1 MVGTMTRYV
10 LTILLVLV
18 SSSGVY
24 AADRYVATTGN
35 NGNDGTSGT
44 PWLTVQYCI
53 NSISAGDTCIIAAG
67 TYTETIT
74 FPNAGALGTPITVRS
89 ATSRTANIAGVV
101 TIASNYIV
109 LDGVK
114 VTMPASTSQGINVT
128 GNSVTI
134 TDVYVTSSSA
144 LAPNSMGIRA
154 AANGAIIEDSL
165 VEWVCFGIG
174 VIGDQI
180 RIDHNTIRDI
190 GLATQCDDID
200 YSRFFGTNIEITRN
214 TMSGVDMG
222 DIGSAHVDCMQTY
235 DATGDSSSGIL
246 IDSNFCADA
255 HQGIMW
261 SGTEFAV
268 SSDATIRNNIFTRVT
283 SYCALVADVADVHF
297 YNNLCDVRTS
307 THGMWCLGSE
317 STGTCEFKNNIVFG
331 SGTLYGAGE
340 TASLIDGDAGA
351 PGEDNLLYRSGSTL
365 TGYADDIKNQD
376 PLFTNLGTYDFTL
389 TSSSP
394 ARLAGPPITGWTF
407 ALDYDGLSRPAAG
420 NWDIGPYQFKGLPT
434 APTNVRIAAICH
446 DDRAV
451 CE

>member
-1 MVGTMTRYV
+1 MVRLLRYALAIV
-10 LTILLVLV
+10 LLVAP
-18 SSSGVY
+18 S
-24 AADRYVATTGN
+24 AFATDRYVATTGS
-35 NGNDGTSGT
+35 DGAAGT
-44 PWLTVQYCI
+44 VGAPWLTVQHCI
-53 NSISAGDTCIIAAG
+53 NNISAGDTCIVATG
-67 TYTETIT
+67 TYTGSLT
-74 FPNAGALGTPITVRS
+74 FPNDGTLGNLITVRA

-101 TIASNYIV
+101 TIASDYIV
-109 LDGVK
+109 LDGIK
-114 VTMPASTSQGINVT
+114 VTMPAGTSQGVNVT
-128 GNSVTI
+128 GNSVTV

-154 AANGAIIEDSL
+154 AATGALIEDSL
-165 VEWVCFGIG
+165 IEWVCFGIG

-180 RIDHNTIRDI
+180 RVDHNTIRDV

-261 SGTEFAV
+261 SGTEFAE
-268 SSDATIRNNIFTRVT
+268 SSDATIRNNVFTRVT

-340 TASLIDGDAGA
+340 TASLIDGDSGA
-351 PGEDNLLYRSGSTL
+351 PGENNLLYRSGSTL
-365 TGYADDIKNQD
+365 TGYADDVKNQD
-376 PLFTNLGTYDFTL
+376 PLFTNLATYDFTL

-394 ARLAGPPITGWTF
+394 ARGAGVLIAGWTG
-407 ALDYDGLSRPAAG
+407 AQDINGATRPTSGA
-420 NWDIGPYQFKGLPT
+420 WDIGPYQFNSGLPT
-434 APTNVRIAAICH
+434 APTNVRIAVAFLYGLYG
-446 DDRAV
+446 V